1 MKDFEREGR
10 YMVVKLSKLGKD
22 FNEDGM
28 QRSDIIYRN
37 AHFGKAL
44 VDCVVIEKD
53 WPEYEIVWKM
63 LEERMSKETK
73 QNTLCSASE
82 VIS

>member
-1 MKDFEREGR
+1 MKNFEREER
-10 YMVVKLSKLGKD
+10 YMVVKLSRLSEE

-28 QRSDIIYRN
+28 QRADVIYRN

-63 LEERMSKETK
+63 LEERFQRESNET
-73 QNTLCSASE
+73 
-82 VIS
+82 